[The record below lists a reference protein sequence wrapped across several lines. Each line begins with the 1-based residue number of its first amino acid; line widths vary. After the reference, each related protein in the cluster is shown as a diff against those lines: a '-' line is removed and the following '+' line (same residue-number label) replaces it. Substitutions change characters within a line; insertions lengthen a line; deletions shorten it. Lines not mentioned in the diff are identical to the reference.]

1 MLLQANQSFL
11 NRNFHALSMHT
22 DGKKKSV
29 WSLVVQS
36 KLPSITPV
44 ATKVHVIL
52 RSLVVLPWMRDTNE
66 LVQHVTFWSNTKEM

>member
-22 DGKKKSV
+22 DGKKSL
-29 WSLVVQS
+29 WSLVVHS

-44 ATKVHVIL
+44 ATKVHMIL
-52 RSLVVLPWMRDTNE
+52 RSFVVVSWLHDTSE